1 MINSLN
7 ENSSVL
13 RILWVGPVIDEAH
26 FSNPAVSAAASVWQQ
41 SLIASLLDQNTR
53 DLPSL
58 QIEVVSHLP
67 YRCFPRGALRPE
79 DDPSFFPASIRGFAV
94 QYINIPILRNWML
107 GLGYVKV
114 IKERIASASTHPY
127 DLIISYNAE
136 TYVSRSVANFAR
148 KNQITWVSIIADLP
162 KVRPRSFL
170 ERGKAHLAD
179 GRIFLSWKNFKSFAQ
194 GHGDLFL
201 EGGVPS
207 YESNTPEDSSGQSLL
222 HNEEKIK
229 RIAYFGGITTLG
241 GIDLF
246 LETTCHLPGPQ
257 YQFHIAGAGETSRLK
272 PFLKDDPR
280 IYYHGA
286 ITQQELITLGKSID
300 VFVDPRPSSHSE
312 NNFPSKILTYLGF
325 SKPIISTMGLGIPPE
340 YSKVLIKLQ
349 SEEAKTLAQNI
360 GEICSWD
367 QARVHQHQVEIQEF
381 VTSHKSWGI
390 QGKRVLDWMRLKI
403 NQRRGDNEYSA

>member
-1 MINSLN
+1 MNSPKNNL
-7 ENSSVL
+7 SAL
-13 RILWVGPVIDEAH
+13 RILWVGPAIDEAH
-26 FSNPAVSAAASVWQQ
+26 FSNPAVSAAASMWQQ
-41 SLIASLLDQNTR
+41 SLISSLLDQNTR
-53 DLPSL
+53 VLPEV

-67 YRCFPRGALRPE
+67 HRCFPRGALRPE
-79 DDPSFFPASIRGFAV
+79 GGPSIFPASMRGFAV
-94 QYINIPILRNWML
+94 KYINIPILRNWML
-107 GLGYVKV
+107 GLGYMKA
-114 IKERIASASTHPY
+114 IKELIASAGTHPY
-127 DLIISYNAE
+127 DLIVSYNVEA
-136 TYVSRSVANFAR
+136 YLSRSVAKLAR

-170 ERGKAHLAD
+170 ECGKAHLAD
-179 GRIFLSWKNFKSFAQ
+179 GRIFLSWKNFKSYAQ
-194 GHGDLFL
+194 GNEDLFL
-201 EGGVPS
+201 EGGVAF
-207 YESNTPEDSSGQSLL
+207 YESNTPDDNAGESLL
-222 HNEEKIK
+222 RNEEKIK

-246 LETTCHLPGPQ
+246 LEATRYLPGPQ
-257 YQFHIAGAGETSRLK
+257 YQFHIAGAGEISRLQ
-272 PFLKDDPR
+272 PFLKDDSR
-280 IYYHGA
+280 INYHGA
-286 ITQQELITLGKSID
+286 ITQKELINLGRSID

-381 VTSHKSWGI
+381 VASHKSWGI
-390 QGKRVLDWMRLKI
+390 QGKRALDWMRLKI

>member
-1 MINSLN
+1 MNSPKD
-7 ENSSVL
+7 NSSVL

-41 SLIASLLDQNTR
+41 SLISSLLDQNTR
-53 DLPSL
+53 VLPEV

-67 YRCFPRGALRPE
+67 HRCFPRGALRPE
-79 DDPSFFPASIRGFAV
+79 GGPTIFPASMRGFAV
-94 QYINIPILRNWML
+94 KYINIPILRNWML
-107 GLGYVKV
+107 GLGYIKV
-114 IKERIASASTHPY
+114 IKERIASASAHPY

-136 TYVSRSVANFAR
+136 AYVSRSVAKFAK

-179 GRIFLSWKNFKSFAQ
+179 GRIFLSWKNFKSYAQ
-194 GHGDLFL
+194 GNEDLFL
-201 EGGVPS
+201 EGGVTF
-207 YESNTPEDSSGQSLL
+207 YESNTPDDNAGESLL
-222 HNEEKIK
+222 RNEEKIK

-246 LETTCHLPGPQ
+246 LEATRYLPGPQ
-257 YQFHIAGAGETSRLK
+257 YQFHIAGAGETSRLQ

-286 ITQQELITLGKSID
+286 ITQKELITLGKSID
-300 VFVDPRPSSHSE
+300 IFADPRPSSHSE

-325 SKPIISTMGLGIPPE
+325 GKPIISTMGLGIPPE
-340 YSKVLIKLQ
+340 YSRVLIKLQ
-349 SEEAKTLAQNI
+349 NESPRALAGQVE
-360 GEICSWD
+360 EICSWD
-367 QARVHQHQVEIQEF
+367 RVRVHHHQVKIQAF
-381 VTSHKSWGI
+381 VASHKSWGI
-390 QGKRVLDWMRLKI
+390 QGKRALNWVQLKI
-403 NQRRGDNEYSA
+403 NQRRGNNDYSA